1 MHCSSE
7 GFIFPSAFRHVFQ
20 ILKWDFEKTITAGM
34 GGVRNKRNASISGFE
49 HEAVLLRCLNWYLSS
64 GPHNCWST
72 WLIGGTRIWMA
83 VGVSSTSDCVV
94 VLMAWDH
101 ISFWYHVPQFHVY
114 LQVGMHCS
122 SEGCIF
128 HSVCIAALRRVF
140 QIVKWDFEK
149 TLTAG
154 MGDVRN
160 KRNASISGFEHEA
173 VFLRS
178 LNCNLPSGPHNC
190 WSTWLIGGT
199 RIWIAF
205 GVRPGPNGTIS
216 CSLVLYWFILE
227 LIGRSTRNHDLT
239 EVGLMLLLLFQLDI

>member
-49 HEAVLLRCLNWYLSS
+49 HEAVLLRCLNWYLSRC
-64 GPHNCWST
+64 HFCY
-72 WLIGGTRIWMA
+72 
-83 VGVSSTSDCVV
+83 CVWTKGACT
-94 VLMAWDH
+94 L
-101 ISFWYHVPQFHVY
+101 

-154 MGDVRN
+154 MGEVRN

-173 VFLRS
+173 VLLRS

-199 RIWIAF
+199 RIWMAF